1 MEGGKKRFDVLTMR
15 DYETKDGEK
24 KTVWR
29 RIGTAFENRD
39 GSFNVE
45 LEAVPV
51 SGRMQLREPREDD
64 RAGVAGVAERGK
76 QLKLRNGATAN
87 PAEVPF

>member
-64 RAGVAGVAERGK
+64 RAGVGGVAERGK